1 MKNHNSNKLKST
13 HSIIKKTVYVEGMDC
28 VSCETVLHD
37 ALEAVPTI
45 KVLSLTHKTGKM
57 TFEYKNSA
65 DLEKL
70 ETILKEHNYT
80 LREE

>member
-1 MKNHNSNKLKST
+1 MKHNNPNKHKQTNVL
-13 HSIIKKTVYVEGMDC
+13 KKTVYVEGMDC

-45 KVLSLTHKTGKM
+45 DVLSLTHKTGKM
-57 TFEYKNSA
+57 TFTYTNPA

-70 ETILKEHNYT
+70 KNILKEHNYT
-80 LREE
+80 MREE